1 MMDKAVILAA
11 GLGTRMQQEDPDAEL
26 SREQAEVA
34 ATGCKAMIPLNGQP
48 FLNYLLSAL
57 ADAGYRDVSIV
68 TGPGSEMIRDYY
80 DSVEL
85 SRINLSFSIQKEPG
99 GSADALLAAESSTG
113 SSPFL
118 MLNSDNYY
126 PVEVLSVI
134 RRLDGPGLVGFNAES
149 LRKGGRATIERI
161 ANCAFLIADDEGYLV
176 DLIEKPDPDQLAGLK
191 KPHWV
196 SMTCWKFGPSIYEA
210 CRSIELS
217 KRGELEL
224 PDAVGWAISN
234 LGERFEMIPSEAVI
248 PDLSRRANIKPV
260 EELLE
265 SVEVNL

>member
-11 GLGTRMQQEDPDAEL
+11 GLGTRMQLEDPDALL
-26 SREQAEVA
+26 SGKQAEVA

-48 FLNYLLSAL
+48 FLTYLLSAL
-57 ADAGYRDVSIV
+57 ADAGYREVSIV
-68 TGPGSEMIRDYY
+68 TGPGSQMIRDYY
-80 DSVEL
+80 EAVEL
-85 SRINLSFSIQKEPG
+85 SRINLSFSFQNEPG
-99 GSADALLAAESSTG
+99 GSADALLTAESSTG

-126 PVEVLSVI
+126 PVDVLSVI

-149 LRKGGRATIERI
+149 LRKGGSATIERI
-161 ANCAFLIADDEGYLV
+161 ANCAFLITDEEGFLV
-176 DLIEKPDPDQLAGLK
+176 DLIEKPEPDQLAALR

-224 PDAVGWAISN
+224 PDAVAWTIHN
-234 LGERFEMIPSEAVI
+234 LDERFEMIRSEAVI
-248 PDLSRRANIKPV
+248 PDLSRRANIIAV
-260 EELLE
+260 EEFLD